1 MQLKSELPGLSASE
15 VEKSRQ
21 KYGRNVIQRRKPVS
35 KLTLFLSQ
43 FKSPLI
49 VILLIASL
57 FTLLLSEYL
66 DFAAIIIVVLV
77 NSLLG
82 FYQENR
88 AQNALQALQKIIKP
102 EVKVIRDGE
111 EQTVS
116 AEELV
121 VGDLVRLKLG
131 DRIPADGEIL
141 EEVNLTVSESVLTGE
156 SAPVAKQSVK
166 ESEDVVDS
174 DDDDQFEVDEVYMGT
189 VVLSGFAHY
198 RVTEVASNTEF
209 GKIAAT
215 LSEKSQGS
223 TPLQERLEKFS
234 KQIAVV
240 VAVITVV
247 IFIVGYTIAGLEIAE
262 LLTLSVSLAVAAI
275 PEGMPIALTVILTV
289 SMQRLLKRN
298 ALVRKLIVAETLGSV
313 STICVDKTG
322 TITQGVMR
330 IADVDTDDEG
340 LFKKTVLSVNN
351 ELNAVD
357 VALKKW
363 LDSDPDIS
371 EDIFADDEQI
381 AEVPFDSKSK
391 FSMGVH
397 KQTLYV
403 LGAPDILLEKST
415 LSEEEQKQLQEKME
429 AVASEGKRLVAAA
442 YRENNGAWSESASD
456 EDIDKYELLQD
467 LNWLGFVTIEDP
479 VRTNVLD
486 AFKEITGAGVAIK
499 IITGDQKA
507 TALKVLEE
515 VGIKVKEEE
524 IMSGKEL
531 REVEQEQLQQR
542 LPKLK
547 LFYRTSPDQK
557 LQIVEAL
564 RANGHVVGMMGD
576 GINDAPALKKAS
588 VGIAVDNATEV
599 SKETADIVLLDNN
612 ISTIGAAIEEGRAI
626 FENLRKVITYL
637 LSGATSSVL
646 LVMSSIAFGVP
657 IPLTP
662 LQILYRNII
671 NDGPPDIALAFEPAE
686 DNLMKQKPRDKKASL
701 LDNEV
706 LTLIGIIGFVVNFV
720 IFAIYYILYQN
731 GADLTQLRSFVFM
744 LLGIDSLLYVYS
756 VRSLRKNIWETNIFA
771 NKTLNLAVFGA
782 FVCLISAAYIPVLSD
797 ILELVPLSLSDYGL
811 ILLLA
816 MMKIGV
822 IEIVKTFFK
831 PKVS

>member
-1 MQLKSELPGLSASE
+1 
-15 VEKSRQ
+15 
-21 KYGRNVIQRRKPVS
+21 
-35 KLTLFLSQ
+35 
-43 FKSPLI
+43 
-49 VILLIASL
+49 
-57 FTLLLSEYL
+57 
-66 DFAAIIIVVLV
+66 
-77 NSLLG
+77 
-82 FYQENR
+82 
-88 AQNALQALQKIIKP
+88 
-102 EVKVIRDGE
+102 
-111 EQTVS
+111 
-116 AEELV
+116 
-121 VGDLVRLKLG
+121 
-131 DRIPADGEIL
+131 
-141 EEVNLTVSESVLTGE
+141 
-156 SAPVAKQSVK
+156 
-166 ESEDVVDS
+166 
-174 DDDDQFEVDEVYMGT
+174 
-189 VVLSGFAHY
+189 
-198 RVTEVASNTEF
+198 
-209 GKIAAT
+209 
-215 LSEKSQGS
+215 
-223 TPLQERLEKFS
+223 
-234 KQIAVV
+234 

-564 RANGHVVGMMGD
+564 RANGHVVAMMGD